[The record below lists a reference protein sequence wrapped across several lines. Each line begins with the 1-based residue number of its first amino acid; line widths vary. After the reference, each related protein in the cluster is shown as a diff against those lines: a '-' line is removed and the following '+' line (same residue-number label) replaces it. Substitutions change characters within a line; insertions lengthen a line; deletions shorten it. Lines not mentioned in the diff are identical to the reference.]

1 LLTFCQ
7 YLKQKNDD
15 DEGKKGEEA
24 DIAEKVTECD
34 GRGKKTGKGQYKM
47 KKCGVAV
54 IAEFGD
60 EKRERR
66 TCSICFI
73 QIPISSSIF
82 GSASLELAALI

>member
-54 IAEFGD
+54 IAEFGA

-66 TCSICFI
+66 KPVQFV
-73 QIPISSSIF
+73 SSK
-82 GSASLELAALI
+82 LQ